1 MAQQLQNDKEG
12 YPGGLEYSFGSL
24 CEWGELAGT
33 KSPAAMYADPYG
45 VLAGADAAPIEELAQ
60 RLNTFWLDLSGC
72 PGDPPGSNCG
82 QQEAVAR
89 VGGQTGK
96 AGSTTSGKG
105 SRCREPSNR
114 AGVAA
119 NGPEGSGSKNEF
131 LDDGALYPM
140 LSPTDD
146 RNTCPRCRGRMFVQ
160 ELEYICSSCGFV
172 AENGLADGED
182 DGEKKPS
189 FCGRLRIVGPNSG
202 RYQADLDRSSNSGNN
217 TAAQISQVTAEY
229 LRYRECF
236 IEIGGRAFPEEACR
250 RAAECY
256 NEVQQRCVIR
266 NHNKLTVM
274 AAHLYHAC
282 VSLGFVPTK
291 AEVATFMQLKRKGI
305 ARGDNFVKK
314 MYAEGLTTVEVNKS
328 PEHAQISTALLNLG
342 EEVEKTYVHLIP
354 VVQDLVQCAV
364 DNLIGVSSTPRSK
377 AIGATFVVMQRF
389 ARAKGIK
396 CVSQQEFCQRCGIRK
411 NTIEQFTSALAAYH
425 SFFRDIYVRHGLFDG
440 EVCESPKGKACEG
453 SKSLGVAKSPLSA
466 AKNIQTTKSGTQK
479 PSSTRLALPLGAS
492 VAASGSSDPLKKGQP
507 TAAPVANKGDAS
519 VSVATLGLSAKAAK
533 PGITKVLEGS
543 HTPGSLKNVRAAL
556 KTA

>member
-1 MAQQLQNDKEG
+1 MAQHPHSGGPLAPNDWAE
-12 YPGGLEYSFGSL
+12 FVA
-24 CEWGELAGT
+24 GE
-33 KSPAAMYADPYG
+33 KSPAAMLTDPYG
-45 VLAGADAAPIEELAQ
+45 VLDGADATAIEELAQ
-60 RLNTFWLDLSGC
+60 RLNAFQLDFSPGVPPSPPTDPRAFGGKSGR
-72 PGDPPGSNCG
+72 S
-82 QQEAVAR
+82 
-89 VGGQTGK
+89 
-96 AGSTTSGKG
+96 
-105 SRCREPSNR
+105 R
-114 AGVAA
+114 AGRSGDAA
-119 NGPEGSGSKNEF
+119 
-131 LDDGALYPM
+131 DGAKTEKHAGADPSKTGEGGFGGHALHPT
-140 LSPTDD
+140 LSPIDD

-160 ELEYICSSCGFV
+160 ELEYICSGCGFV
-172 AENGLADGED
+172 AENSLADGED

-236 IEIGGRAFPEEACR
+236 IESGGRAFPEEACR

-342 EEVEKTYVHLIP
+342 EETEKTFAHLIP
-354 VVQDLVQCAV
+354 AAQDLVQRAV
-364 DNLIGVSSTPRSK
+364 DKLIGVSSTPRSK
-377 AIGATFVVMQRF
+377 AIGATLVVMQRF
-389 ARAKGIK
+389 ARAKGIR

-425 SFFRDIYVRHGLFDG
+425 SFFRDIYVRHGLYDG
-440 EVCESPKGKACEG
+440 EAGDGPKGKTGEAAATSVPPP
-453 SKSLGVAKSPLSA
+453 SKSAPRA
-466 AKNIQTTKSGTQK
+466 
-479 PSSTRLALPLGAS
+479 PP
-492 VAASGSSDPLKKGQP
+492 KK
-507 TAAPVANKGDAS
+507 A
-519 VSVATLGLSAKAAK
+519 
-533 PGITKVLEGS
+533 
-543 HTPGSLKNVRAAL
+543 
-556 KTA
+556 